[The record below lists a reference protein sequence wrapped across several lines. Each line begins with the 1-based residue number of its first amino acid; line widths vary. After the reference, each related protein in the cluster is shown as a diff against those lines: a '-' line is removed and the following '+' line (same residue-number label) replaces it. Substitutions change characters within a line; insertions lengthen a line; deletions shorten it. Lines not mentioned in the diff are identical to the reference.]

1 MGLMPLGLEGG
12 LNKGRLTHRFIHTKR
27 PLDAWGVGGF
37 AGGRLKK
44 SVKNRFLTKQVFEI

>member
-12 LNKGRLTHRFIHTKR
+12 LNKGRLTHRFFHTKR

-37 AGGRLKK
+37 CRWTLKK
-44 SVKNRFLTKQVFEI
+44 ISKKSIFDKTSF